1 MRVYFRYRT
10 NNRGKGSLKF
20 INKLK
25 EMNMFWEWSLLTIL
39 SIVSVWLF
47 VKMYYFKSI
56 TNKEQRSND
65 LMKLTLQEAEIL
77 IRKYQIQLQRA
88 LGNVDILSEELTKL
102 RNELKVL
109 KQRNS
114 KHRQETDRLNGK
126 IKALEGRI
134 DALL

>member
-1 MRVYFRYRT
+1 
-10 NNRGKGSLKF
+10 
-20 INKLK
+20 
-25 EMNMFWEWSLLTIL
+25 MFWEWSLLTIL
-39 SIVSVWLF
+39 SMLSVYLF

-56 TNKEQRSND
+56 TNKEKRGND
-65 LMKLTLQEAEIL
+65 LMKLTLKEAEIL

-88 LGNVDILSEELTKL
+88 LGNVDILSEELAKL

-114 KHRQETDRLNGK
+114 KHRQETDRLHGK
-126 IKALEGRI
+126 IKALESRI

>member
-1 MRVYFRYRT
+1 
-10 NNRGKGSLKF
+10 
-20 INKLK
+20 
-25 EMNMFWEWSLLTIL
+25 MFLEWSFLTVI
-39 SIVSVWLF
+39 SIVAVYLF

-65 LMKLTLQEAEIL
+65 LMKLTLKEAEIL

-88 LGNVDILSEELTKL
+88 LGNVDILSDELTKL
-102 RNELKVL
+102 RAELKVF
-109 KQRNS
+109 KGRNS
-114 KHRQETDRLNGK
+114 KHRHETDILNGK

>member
-1 MRVYFRYRT
+1 
-10 NNRGKGSLKF
+10 
-20 INKLK
+20 
-25 EMNMFWEWSLLTIL
+25 MFWEWSILTIL
-39 SIVSVWLF
+39 SLLNVFLF

-56 TNKEQRSND
+56 TNREQRSND

-88 LGNVDILSEELTKL
+88 LGNVDILSEELNKL
-102 RNELKVL
+102 RNELKTL
-109 KQRNS
+109 KSRNT
-114 KHRQETDRLNGK
+114 KHRQETDRLNSK

>member
-1 MRVYFRYRT
+1 
-10 NNRGKGSLKF
+10 
-20 INKLK
+20 
-25 EMNMFWEWSLLTIL
+25 MFWEWSLLTIL
-39 SIVSVWLF
+39 SIISVYLF

-65 LMKLTLQEAEIL
+65 LMKLTLNEAETL

-88 LGNVDILSEELTKL
+88 FGNVDILSEELTKL

-109 KQRNS
+109 KSRNS
-114 KHRQETDRLNGK
+114 KHRQEVDRLNAK

-134 DALL
+134 GAFL

>member
-1 MRVYFRYRT
+1 
-10 NNRGKGSLKF
+10 
-20 INKLK
+20 
-25 EMNMFWEWSLLTIL
+25 MFWEWSLLTIL
-39 SIVSVWLF
+39 SLISVYLF

-65 LMKLTLQEAEIL
+65 LMKLTLQEAEVL

-88 LGNVDILSEELTKL
+88 LGNVDILTEELNKL
-102 RNELKVL
+102 RNELKIL
-109 KQRNS
+109 KQRNT
-114 KHRQETDRLNGK
+114 KHRQETERLNGK

>member
-1 MRVYFRYRT
+1 
-10 NNRGKGSLKF
+10 
-20 INKLK
+20 
-25 EMNMFWEWSLLTIL
+25 MFWEWSLLTVLAIL
-39 SIVSVWLF
+39 SIFLF
-47 VKMYYFKSI
+47 VKMFYFKSI

-88 LGNVDILSEELTKL
+88 LGNVDILSEELNKL
-102 RNELKVL
+102 RNEIKVL

-114 KHRQETDRLNGK
+114 KHRQETDRLNNK
-126 IKALEGRI
+126 IKALESRI

>member
-1 MRVYFRYRT
+1 
-10 NNRGKGSLKF
+10 
-20 INKLK
+20 
-25 EMNMFWEWSLLTIL
+25 MFWEWSLLTIL
-39 SIVSVWLF
+39 SVLSIFLF

-56 TNKEQRSND
+56 TNREQRSND

-109 KQRNS
+109 KNRNT
-114 KHRQETDRLNGK
+114 KHRKETDRLNGK
-126 IKALEGRI
+126 IKALESRI

>member
-1 MRVYFRYRT
+1 
-10 NNRGKGSLKF
+10 
-20 INKLK
+20 
-25 EMNMFWEWSLLTIL
+25 MFWEWSLLTIL
-39 SIVSVWLF
+39 SMLSIYLF

-56 TNKEQRSND
+56 TNREQRSND
-65 LMKLTLQEAEIL
+65 LMKLTLKEAEIL

-88 LGNVDILSEELTKL
+88 LGNIDILSEELTKL

-114 KHRQETDRLNGK
+114 KHRQETDRLNAK
-126 IKALEGRI
+126 IQALEGRI

>member
-1 MRVYFRYRT
+1 M
-10 NNRGKGSLKF
+10 F
-20 INKLK
+20 I
-25 EMNMFWEWSLLTIL
+25 EWSLLTFLSIL
-39 SIVSVWLF
+39 SVFLF

-88 LGNVDILSEELTKL
+88 LGNVDILSEELGKL

-109 KQRNS
+109 KSRNS
-114 KHRQETDRLNGK
+114 KHRQETERLNGK
-126 IKALEGRI
+126 IKALESRI

>member
-1 MRVYFRYRT
+1 
-10 NNRGKGSLKF
+10 
-20 INKLK
+20 
-25 EMNMFWEWSLLTIL
+25 MFWEWSLLTIL
-39 SIVSVWLF
+39 SLLNVFLF

-56 TNKEQRSND
+56 TNREQRSND

-109 KQRNS
+109 KSRNT
-114 KHRQETDRLNGK
+114 KHRQETERLNGK

>member
-1 MRVYFRYRT
+1 
-10 NNRGKGSLKF
+10 
-20 INKLK
+20 
-25 EMNMFWEWSLLTIL
+25 MFWEWSLLTTL
-39 SIVSVWLF
+39 SIVSIYLF
-47 VKMYYFKSI
+47 VKMFYFKSI

-65 LMKLTLQEAEIL
+65 LMKLTIQEAEIL

-88 LGNVDILSEELTKL
+88 LGNVDILSEELSKL

-109 KQRNS
+109 KSRNS

-126 IKALEGRI
+126 IKALENRI

>member
-1 MRVYFRYRT
+1 
-10 NNRGKGSLKF
+10 
-20 INKLK
+20 
-25 EMNMFWEWSLLTIL
+25 MFWEWSLLTIL
-39 SIVSVWLF
+39 SILSIFLF

-56 TNKEQRSND
+56 TNREQRSND

-109 KQRNS
+109 KSRNT
-114 KHRQETDRLNGK
+114 KHRQEVDKLNGK

>member
-1 MRVYFRYRT
+1 
-10 NNRGKGSLKF
+10 
-20 INKLK
+20 
-25 EMNMFWEWSLLTIL
+25 MFWEWSLLTIL
-39 SIVSVWLF
+39 SIVSIWLF

-114 KHRQETDRLNGK
+114 KHRQETDRLTGK

>member
-1 MRVYFRYRT
+1 M
-10 NNRGKGSLKF
+10 
-20 INKLK
+20 
-25 EMNMFWEWSLLTIL
+25 L
-39 SIVSVWLF
+39 SIYLF
-47 VKMYYFKSI
+47 VKMFYFKSI
-56 TNKEQRSND
+56 TSKEKRGND
-65 LMKLTLQEAEIL
+65 LMKLTLNEAEIL

-88 LGNVDILSEELTKL
+88 LGNVDILSEELAKL